1 SSLSRSLSLHGDS
14 HSIRIPHF
22 ATISMAAKSSRYPLR
37 SSQRIDDSQDYE
49 TPTMDDGWGG
59 HNVRNP
65 DMDNAVLS
73 QSDFLISSQVEAF
86 LSDSF
91 GSRFNNMNS
100 FPEGDM
106 QFNLSDIPRDE
117 FAGDLP
123 PSHFAN
129 GEFEEEKQQFV
140 PIDEAY
146 QPDLQYMDNERANGV
161 YIYSQGL
168 GDMNKFT
175 VAVMPEAKNCN
186 RNYVPFHNLLF
197 VKQGANIPFTFM
209 LMNSETKQG
218 VTMPADMTI
227 RMSLRFTLPV
237 SDDKRIVQRCD
248 VHMKKDNDGAHN
260 TFAFKV
266 IHRNAVYDDAS
277 LSVTIPAST
286 VVPIT
291 FHCYSSCAGGID
303 RQAIYLLF
311 ELLNEDG
318 SLYQNAEF
326 HLKVSANPTRDAPKE
341 GERKRKEE
349 EKLRRGRA
357 KSEAGSEMGE
367 KRGRKRKTEEMDEM
381 GRDIKRMDSVSPM
394 LSIHTPSPGWNPTV
408 MSAPRVSTTARR
420 NSKLDLRSTSSE
432 RMAMESNGSRKGSD
446 DDENRTYTINICG
459 KKKYDEVMKLLS
471 LLERDERHTCR
482 HDEDNLF
489 ENLTQLTGDVTIS
502 TWLMQYRLAEE
513 AYVNTFRDHN
523 VHTLDDIANVYHP
536 SYFHHSIGIPQEAA
550 ANLNKVYLNWLNGNA
565 CNGY

>member
-1 SSLSRSLSLHGDS
+1 
-14 HSIRIPHF
+14 
-22 ATISMAAKSSRYPLR
+22 
-37 SSQRIDDSQDYE
+37 
-49 TPTMDDGWGG
+49 
-59 HNVRNP
+59 
-65 DMDNAVLS
+65 
-73 QSDFLISSQVEAF
+73 
-86 LSDSF
+86 
-91 GSRFNNMNS
+91 MNS
-100 FPEGDM
+100 LPERDL
-106 QFNLSDIPRDE
+106 QLNLSDIPREE
-117 FAGDLP
+117 FDGDLP
-123 PSHFAN
+123 PSDFAN
-129 GEFEEEKQQFV
+129 DEFNEERQQLL
-140 PIDEAY
+140 PIDESY
-146 QPDLQYMDNERANGV
+146 QPALQYMDNERHNAA

-168 GDMNKFT
+168 EDMNKFT

-186 RNYVPFHNLLF
+186 RNYVPFQNLLF

-209 LMNSETKQG
+209 LMNPETETG
-218 VTMPADMTI
+218 VTMPADMSI
-227 RMSLRFTLPV
+227 RMSLRFTMPV

-248 VHMKKDNDGAHN
+248 VHMKKDNDGVHN
-260 TFAFKV
+260 TFPFKV
-266 IHRNAVYDDAS
+266 IHRNAVYDDSS

-357 KSEAGSEMGE
+357 KSEADSDMGE
-367 KRGRKRKTEEMDEM
+367 KRRRKRKTEEMDEM
-381 GRDIKRMDSVSPM
+381 GMDMKGMDSVSPM
-394 LSIHTPSPGWNPTV
+394 LSIHTPSPGWNLTV
-408 MSAPRVSTTARR
+408 IVIPPLENTYYS
-420 NSKLDLRSTSSE
+420 NSKLDLRSTNSE
-432 RMAMESNGSRKGSD
+432 RTAMESNGSRKSSD
-446 DDENRTYTINICG
+446 DDENRTYTISVCG
-459 KKKYDEVMKLLS
+459 KKKYDEVMKLVS

-502 TWLMQYRLAEE
+502 TWLMQYRLDKE
-513 AYVNTFRDHN
+513 AYVNTFRDHK